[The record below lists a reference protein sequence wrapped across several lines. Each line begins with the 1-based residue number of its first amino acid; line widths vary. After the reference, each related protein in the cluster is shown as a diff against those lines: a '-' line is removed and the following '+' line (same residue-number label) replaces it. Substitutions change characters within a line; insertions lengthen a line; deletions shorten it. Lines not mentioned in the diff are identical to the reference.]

1 MVIKISMRIL
11 ILSVFFTFACTN
23 HNKNCFNKVDKGDYQ
38 GAIADCNKAIEL
50 DPKYT
55 KAYGNRGIAKYELGD
70 NQGAIADYNKA
81 IELDPKNA
89 KAYHNRGW
97 AKGELGDNQGACL
110 DWSKAGELG
119 DSDAYK
125 LINEYCNK

>member
-11 ILSVFFTFACTN
+11 ILSVFFAFACTN
-23 HNKNCFNKVDKGDYQ
+23 HKKNCFNKADKGDYQ
-38 GAIADCNKAIEL
+38 GAIAECNKAIEL
-50 DPKYT
+50 DPKDA
-55 KAYGNRGIAKYELGD
+55 KAYNNRGYAKRNLGD

-81 IELDPKNA
+81 IELDPKDA
-89 KAYHNRGW
+89 TTYYNRGY
-97 AKGELGDNQGACL
+97 AKSELGDKQGACL

-119 DSDAYK
+119 DSDAYR